1 LRFYFYNNIAQI
13 IFIYIPNAFNFD
25 PTSISSLGCKIY
37 YFLNYGL
44 DAISAWCLVYI
55 SFEKFVAITYPS
67 KRFIFKRKTTQINF
81 FLLLIGFNFFY
92 NLSIPF
98 YVDILKSNFNN
109 TSSSNNCY
117 FIDNEKEIIFSYMDL
132 VNCVLVP
139 FFLMILF
146 SCLLIL
152 SIFKIRRNVHL
163 NNANREHKRLKKD
176 IKFAVSLLSMNL
188 LFILLNLP
196 IEIYNLIYTNTYYNN
211 NIYISLSY
219 IYNLSSAV
227 NFYLNL
233 LTNNLFRKE
242 TLLLL
247 FKKKQDQTRVIQ
259 MQTLLITNNNNT
271 NKLLTSTT
279 TNGKTTETNLLIT
292 TTL

>member
-1 LRFYFYNNIAQI
+1 
-13 IFIYIPNAFNFD
+13 
-25 PTSISSLGCKIY
+25 
-37 YFLNYGL
+37 
-44 DAISAWCLVYI
+44 
-55 SFEKFVAITYPS
+55 VAITYPS

-109 TSSSNNCY
+109 NSSSNNCY

-176 IKFAVSLLSMNL
+176 IKFAISLLSMNL

-247 FKKKQDQTRVIQ
+247 VKKKQDKTRVIQ

-279 TNGKTTETNLLIT
+279 NGKTTETNLLIT